1 MTLTAC
7 TNKDAKY
14 DATGTF
20 EATEVLISANAT
32 GTLMHLDIQE
42 GQSLQAGQVVGV
54 IDTTQLHLRKMQLLS
69 SARTLGTRQTNIPV
83 QVASL
88 RAQIAS
94 QRSELERFTQLQKSG
109 AATEK
114 QVTDLRN
121 QLTVLERQLAAQTDA
136 LSTSNRSLGDES
148 STIGIQVQQVE
159 DQIAKSIIT
168 SPLKGT
174 VLSKYAEPGELA
186 TTGRVLFKVAN
197 LQDIHLRA
205 YVDADQLTG
214 LKLGQ
219 PVRVWADSGK
229 SGRREYK
236 GTISWISDKAEFTP
250 KTIQTRDE
258 RANLVYAIKV
268 AVPND
273 GLIKSGMYGEVK
285 F

>member
-174 VLSKYAEPGELA
+174 VMSKYAEPGELA

>member
-32 GTLMHLDIQE
+32 GTLMHLDLQE